1 MHMDSFE
8 PYFADDTQG
17 VRVDGQLILA
27 HVGRRVLAERFGV
40 SAEGHAWVAS
50 YLAHQQLIDSVVTA
64 QVRAN
69 GPETVVLRLQDLP
82 RPRPQISRP
91 SP

>member
-8 PYFADDTQG
+8 PYFADDTQGVHFG

-40 SAEGHAWVAS
+40 SADGHGWVTV
-50 YLAHQQLIDSVVTA
+50 YLAHQQVIDSVVTA
-64 QVRAN
+64 QAKAN

-82 RPRPQISRP
+82 
-91 SP
+91 

>member
-1 MHMDSFE
+1 MDLFE

-17 VRVDGQLILA
+17 VHFGVLIDGLFILA

-40 SAEGHAWVAS
+40 AAEGSGWVAV
-50 YLAHQQLIDSVVTA
+50 YLAHQHEIDSVVTA

-69 GPETVVLRLQDLP
+69 GPDTVIIRLQDLH
-82 RPRPQISRP
+82 
-91 SP
+91 